1 MSRNFCVKHICS
13 QIRHGP
19 RKWPPKSQKIAKFHK
34 ILFWAGTEGPRGS
47 DMECKSDRHEISC
60 GILVLK
66 LLVWSFLTFFILKP
80 VALARVKHRAL
91 YFLRVGPAEAFIVMK
106 RGSHISVRISQTNF
120 SCFTDPPK
128 MPPKSGGLWSE
139 KGLSDTPFWSE
150 SIFVIFLWSEKKLCD
165 N

>member
-1 MSRNFCVKHICS
+1 MWNTFVHKYAMGRENDPQKVKKSPNFIKSYFGLKQRVLGGLLWSAKVTAAKFCVE
-13 QIRHGP
+13 
-19 RKWPPKSQKIAKFHK
+19 
-34 ILFWAGTEGPRGS
+34 FWY
-47 DMECKSDRHEISC
+47 
-60 GILVLK
+60 
-66 LLVWSFLTFFILKP
+66 WSFLCGHFWPFIILKP

-139 KGLSDTPFWSE
+139 KSLSDAPFWSE
-150 SIFVIFLWSEKKLCD
+150 SIFVIFLWSEKNLCD
-165 N
+165 S